1 MLGAIL
7 PFSISVLF
15 VTKGIFLNKPR
26 EKYMA
31 RPVLSTILGF
41 YYLLGVVDHSRC
53 LDCDICM

>member
-31 RPVLSTILGF
+31 RPVLEYHTWIL
-41 YYLLGVVDHSRC
+41 LLIGRSRS
-53 LDCDICM
+53 

>member
-15 VTKGIFLNKPR
+15 VTKEIFLNKPR

-31 RPVLSTILGF
+31 RPVLVPYLDSTT
-41 YYLLGVVDHSRC
+41 YWA
-53 LDCDICM
+53 